1 MTQESLEPTTIS
13 ISKAVATILLAS
25 TPWINQLDFGVRLG
39 GGFLAIVVGVLTIR
53 GLLLNYKIKSV
64 EKRLKD
70 MELEEAIKRSLN
82 GKH

>member
-1 MTQESLEPTTIS
+1 MTQDSIEPTAIS
-13 ISKAVATILLAS
+13 IGKALATVLLAS
-25 TPWINQLDFGVRLG
+25 TPWIEELDLGVRLG
-39 GGFLAIVVGVLTIR
+39 GGVLAIVVGIFTLR

>member
-1 MTQESLEPTTIS
+1 MTQDSIEPTTIS
-13 ISKAVATILLAS
+13 IGRAIATVLLAS
-25 TPWINQLDFGVRLG
+25 TTWIDQLDIGVRLG
-39 GGFLAIVVGVLTIR
+39 GGILAIIVGIFTLR

-64 EKRLKD
+64 EKRLKE